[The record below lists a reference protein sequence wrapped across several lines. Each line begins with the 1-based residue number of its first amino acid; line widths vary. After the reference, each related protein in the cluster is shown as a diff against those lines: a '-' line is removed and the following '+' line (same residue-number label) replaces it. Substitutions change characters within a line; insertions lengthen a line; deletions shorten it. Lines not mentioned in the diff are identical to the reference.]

1 MYLVI
6 SKFFLETPSLN
17 LTKNYLPRQKKQEKY
32 SFIQY
37 IFECLV
43 YPKQCAH
50 SGYTKVN
57 KTDIVCCLG
66 ANTIVGK
73 AVIKTTNYSLII

>member
-6 SKFFLETPSLN
+6 SKFFLEMPSLN
-17 LTKNYLPRQKKQEKY
+17 LTKNYLTRQKKKKQERY

-37 IFECLV
+37 IFECLF
-43 YPKQCAH
+43 YPKQCAR

-73 AVIKTTNYSLII
+73 AVIKQLITV